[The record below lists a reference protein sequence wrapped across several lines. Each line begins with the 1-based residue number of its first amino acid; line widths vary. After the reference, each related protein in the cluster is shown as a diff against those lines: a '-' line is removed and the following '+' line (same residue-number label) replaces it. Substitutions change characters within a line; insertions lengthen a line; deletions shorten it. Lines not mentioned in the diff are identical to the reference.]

1 MILFVVL
8 KIHFPIKSLG
18 WTSDYEHIFT
28 SDQISEL
35 DSIISKFEK
44 ETTNEIAMY
53 FITTG
58 ILLLGLIVYV
68 NLMDKLNEKK
78 DIYPY
83 IYGVIITVM
92 TIYIVGLLVSIIYL
106 LTRGTMN
113 PIS

>member
-1 MILFVVL
+1 M
-8 KIHFPIKSLG
+8 KII
-18 WTSDYEHIFT
+18 I
-28 SDQISEL
+28 EL
-35 DSIISKFEK
+35 
-44 ETTNEIAMY
+44 TTNQIAMY